1 MKILFNKTPCE
12 QKLNINDQ
20 IPKGSSKTKKIPR
33 RGPKYICI
41 PSLLAAW
48 DCLGSHSHWYS
59 NCIDGLSKL
68 GFVYTEL
75 DAFVNHSNNGS
86 IKDFEWGVWSFIVYV
101 IAIPVSEQTAGSRP
115 KPYLVTEIYSVER
128 VSCDLGE
135 EPALKYV
142 DGVK

>member
-1 MKILFNKTPCE
+1 M
-12 QKLNINDQ
+12 
-20 IPKGSSKTKKIPR
+20 
-33 RGPKYICI
+33 
-41 PSLLAAW
+41 
-48 DCLGSHSHWYS
+48 
-59 NCIDGLSKL
+59 
-68 GFVYTEL
+68 
-75 DAFVNHSNNGS
+75 
-86 IKDFEWGVWSFIVYV
+86 YV